1 MRKAKWTATIG
12 LSMSLASF
20 SSVGLAKT
28 ERHGLFSIEQ
38 SGVAS
43 YYSDKL
49 HGQRTANGEVYDKNA
64 LTAAHK
70 SLPFGTVL
78 KVVNLS
84 NNRSVE
90 VRVNCR
96 APQSNK
102 RLLDLSKR
110 AAKEL
115 GFVQAGLTRV
125 KIEVLR
131 LGEAA

>member
-1 MRKAKWTATIG
+1 MRKTKSAALFM
-12 LSMSLASF
+12 LSISLASF

-28 ERHGLFSIEQ
+28 ERHGFLSLEQ

-64 LTAAHK
+64 LTAAHAN
-70 SLPFGTVL
+70 LPFGTVL

-96 APQSNK
+96 GPHVNR

-115 GFVQAGLTRV
+115 GFVQAGVTKV
-125 KIEVLR
+125 KIEILR
-131 LGEAA
+131 LGEA